1 MVLFLGLQHTVG
13 DFFFQIYRGDTKFV
27 ALSKVYD

>member
-1 MVLFLGLQHTVG
+1 MVLILGLQHTVG
-13 DFFFQIYRGDTKFV
+13 DFFQIYRGDTKFV